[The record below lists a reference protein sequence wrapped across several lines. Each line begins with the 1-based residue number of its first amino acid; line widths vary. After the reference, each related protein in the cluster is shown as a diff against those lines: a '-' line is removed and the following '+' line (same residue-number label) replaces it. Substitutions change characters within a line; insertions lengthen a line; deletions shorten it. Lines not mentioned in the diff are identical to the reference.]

1 METSLEIDLASFPSS
16 EPERQYAFI
25 DVLRE
30 MISEKR
36 NRLGRDL
43 TMHVETFGCQMNE
56 KDSEKLAGI
65 LSQIGYVQTDSEE
78 ADLVLYNTCT
88 VRENANTRVYGR
100 VGYLGRLKKQNP
112 DMLILLCG
120 CMMQEEEEVEKVK
133 KTYRFVDIVFG
144 THNIYMLAE
153 LLYKRLTQGKQ
164 VIDVRKEADRIVEDL
179 PSLRKY

>member
-65 LSQIGYVQTDSEE
+65 LSQIGYVQT
-78 ADLVLYNTCT
+78 
-88 VRENANTRVYGR
+88 
-100 VGYLGRLKKQNP
+100 
-112 DMLILLCG
+112 
-120 CMMQEEEEVEKVK
+120 
-133 KTYRFVDIVFG
+133 
-144 THNIYMLAE
+144 
-153 LLYKRLTQGKQ
+153 
-164 VIDVRKEADRIVEDL
+164 
-179 PSLRKY
+179 